1 MGVFT
6 AFSWWG
12 LANGREKT
20 PNYSRNWKHEGVFGS
35 DLVCIFVVVT
45 NKYDLCKW
53 NHSQYN
59 PLSLSLSLWVFNVIL
74 VTRKSS
80 LQRREMGF
88 DDSR

>member
-1 MGVFT
+1 MVGFGQ
-6 AFSWWG
+6 WQ
-12 LANGREKT
+12 RENSQLLK
-20 PNYSRNWKHEGVFGS
+20 NWKHEGVFGS